1 MLGRFIYGQCSL
13 VEAFWKFSVL
23 GLAVSG
29 FIARLL
35 MIALKQS
42 VGYNTR
48 FLRALID
55 NISILSMNPTAF
67 TWLCFYIAAFLAV
80 IGYSVICIIGMWNT
94 YKEYE
99 KSKIL
104 AFICMALVWV
114 MIYFVIRFSV
124 Y

>member
-13 VEAFWKFSVL
+13 SEAFWKFSVL
-23 GLAVSG
+23 GMAAAA
-29 FIARLL
+29 FITRIL
-35 MIALKQS
+35 MILLKQT

-48 FLRALID
+48 YLNAVWD
-55 NISILSMNPTAF
+55 NISILSMNPWAF
-67 TWLCFYIAAFLAV
+67 AWLCFYTAAFLALL
-80 IGYSVICIIGMWNT
+80 GYSGVCILGMWRT

-104 AFICMALVWV
+104 AFICMTIVWGI
-114 MIYFVIRFSV
+114 IYFAVKSSI